1 MKSSEMS
8 PAEAGAPGGA
18 LDGAID
24 GEAPV
29 ANAAREDAPTS
40 ATGCAGFRVSTCGAG
55 DFLKNEKA
63 TEKGADQPERD

>member
-18 LDGAID
+18 LDGAI
-24 GEAPV
+24 EAPG
-29 ANAAREDAPTS
+29 ANAAREDAPPS
-40 ATGCAGFRVSTCGAG
+40 AAGCAGFRVSTCGAG

-63 TEKGADQPERD
+63 TEKEADQPESD